1 VPRRLPGPGPGT
13 ATCRFSEAGL
23 RLPPTNLKAMEIYRQ
38 SPIHVR
44 FEPQVDHG
52 TTYAFNFTKSKLVI
66 GRENLYRLIMAVPP
80 KAIALETLCTQLI
93 ETDPGERAY
102 GDQAALLQ
110 DLLRL
115 VDAEVLGVTPP
126 EDSPVPP
133 A

>member
-1 VPRRLPGPGPGT
+1 
-13 ATCRFSEAGL
+13 
-23 RLPPTNLKAMEIYRQ
+23 MEIYRH

-44 FEPQVDHG
+44 FEPQVNRG
-52 TTYAFNFTKSKLVI
+52 TTYAFNFAKAKLVI
-66 GRENLYRLIMAVPP
+66 GRENLYRLIMAVPD
-80 KAIALETLCTQLI
+80 KAIALETLCAQLI
-93 ETDPGERAY
+93 EADPGERAY

-126 EDSPVPP
+126 EDGPASP